1 MKTNRAPKASEVFSI
16 NEKRDHVSFKT
27 SKPSFTILM
36 CDGRRLFE
44 QAPDINHAY
53 AQAGITREMES
64 SVDMWCFGNDQFHT
78 YDQGSLKWIIKVG
91 TSDDIESENP

>member
-1 MKTNRAPKASEVFSI
+1 MKTNCARKASEVFSI
-16 NEKRDHVSFKT
+16 NKKRDHVSFKT

-53 AQAGITREMES
+53 AQAGITKEMES

-78 YDQGSLKWIIKVG
+78 YDQASSKWIIKARI
-91 TSDDIESENP
+91 SEDIESEKP